1 MVNNIFLGLG
11 SNKGDRLYFLRAAV
25 KKIHG
30 FESCKVLSV
39 SSVYETR
46 PYGNSNQENFYNA
59 VIEIDTGLGVIGL
72 HKFLQNIEIELG
84 RKYPHEKWA
93 PREIDIDILFLN
105 TLIYE
110 TEELIIPHPEVYK
123 RDFALIPL
131 IEIAPD
137 FVPPGQ
143 KKKIKEFDLS
153 NIEKHIINKL
163 DYSLI

>member
-11 SNKGDRLYFLRAAV
+11 SNKGDRLFFLRSAV

-30 FESCKVLSV
+30 NQSCKVLSA
-39 SSVYETR
+39 SSIYESK
-46 PYGNSNQENFYNA
+46 PYGNIHQDNFYNA
-59 VIEIDTGLGVIGL
+59 VVEIDTGLGVIGL
-72 HKFLQNIEIELG
+72 FNFLKSIEKELG
-84 RKYPHEKWA
+84 RNPSSEKWG

-143 KKKIKEFDLS
+143 KKKIRDFDLS
-153 NIEKHIINKL
+153 NIEKFIIGKL

>member
-11 SNKGDRLYFLRAAV
+11 SNKGDRLYYLRAAV
-25 KKIHG
+25 KKING
-30 FESCKVLSV
+30 FESCKVLAA
-39 SSVYETR
+39 SSIYEST
-46 PYGNSNQENFYNA
+46 PYGNLNQENFYNA

-72 HKFLQNIEIELG
+72 FRFLKNIEKELG
-84 RKYPHEKWA
+84 RKESSEKWE

-110 TEELIIPHPEVYK
+110 TDDLIIPHPEVYK

-137 FVPPGQ
+137 FIPPGQ
-143 KKKIKEFDLS
+143 KKKIRDFNLS
-153 NIEKHIINKL
+153 NIEKHIIGKL